1 MADVLRWGLLSTANI
16 NRAVIQPIQ
25 ASNRHKLVAVASR
38 DAAKARAYADQYQ
51 IPRSHGSYEAL
62 LSDPEVDVIYNSLPN
77 HLHAEWTIK
86 ACQAGKHVLSEKP
99 FALTLDEVDAIGAA
113 ARKAG
118 VVVQEAF
125 MYRHHPQTLKVKEI
139 LDQGI
144 LGRLRFARG
153 VFTFFLSEAEN
164 VRLKP
169 EWGGGSLWD
178 VGVYPISYIRTMLG
192 AMPESVSGTQVLGP
206 TGVDISFSGEMIF
219 PNQVLGQFQCGFS
232 TNYHTSIE
240 ILGENG
246 SLTLLNPFKP
256 YLDSEIILNRNDRQ
270 SERIF
275 VQGEDLYLGEVE
287 DMAEC
292 IIHGKTQRV
301 SIEDSRQNTR
311 VVLALLESAQS
322 GQPVKLK

>member
-16 NRAVIQPIQ
+16 NRAVIKPIQ
-25 ASNRHKLVAVASR
+25 ASKRHKLVAVGSR
-38 DAAKARAYADQYQ
+38 DAAKAKTYADQYH
-51 IPRSHGSYEAL
+51 IERSYGSYEAL
-62 LSDPEVDVIYNSLPN
+62 LADPEVDVIYNPLPN

-99 FALTLDEVDAIGAA
+99 LALTLSEVDAMDTA

-139 LDQGI
+139 IEEGT
-144 LGRLRFARG
+144 LGRVRFARG
-153 VFTFFLSEAEN
+153 VFSFFLSDSEN

-169 EWGGGSLWD
+169 EWGGGALWD

-192 AMPESVSGTQVLGP
+192 GMPETVFGTQVLGP
-206 TGVDISFSGEMIF
+206 SGVDISFSGEMVF

-232 TNYHTSIE
+232 AEYHTTIE
-240 ILGENG
+240 ILGEKG

-256 YLDSEIILNRNDRQ
+256 YLDSEVILNRGEQ
-270 SERIF
+270 TERIF
-275 VQGEDLYLGEVE
+275 ISGEDLYLGELE

-292 IIHGKTQRV
+292 IFNGKTPRV
-301 SIEDSRQNTR
+301 TLDDSRQNTR
-311 VVLALLESAQS
+311 VVLALLESARS
-322 GQPVKLK
+322 GQVVKL